1 MKRVILQGYVGW
13 LHGETG
19 MTGVVLCAPGG
30 HEAMW
35 SHRAW
40 RHLAD
45 DLAAAG
51 LPALRFDYPG
61 SGDSDGSEDDP
72 RFVEQ
77 AVASIVAA
85 AARLRELAGVERV
98 VLCGLRLGA
107 SLAVLAAEAMATDHS
122 TAAAGLILLA
132 PAANGRA
139 YLREL
144 RALHGNWL
152 SRAIPDLVVAPAQ
165 DGAQQVLA
173 FRLVPETVAKIG
185 ALNLAHRQA
194 CPAPRVLLLDAWPG
208 TASAVAALA
217 AIYQAAGA
225 QVQLGAFDEY
235 PGMMQSAEY
244 AAVPERAWRQVV
256 DWVRPAAGPAQP
268 QKRSGAPRV
277 RRTPGLHVDGGFE
290 QPVWLGGGRLFGIL
304 CVPSKGRSART
315 AVIFPNTGG
324 NHHVGDGRIF
334 VTLSRQLARR
344 GVAALRLDVSALGDS
359 PAAARQMNIPSIYS
373 PPPCADVSAAV
384 EWVRARGFRRIV
396 LAGVCSGAY
405 LSLHAALANE
415 GVNGLVLANL
425 VKFRWDLADDATAG
439 SKLQSIRGYLVAA
452 RKRENWQRLLR
463 GEIRAWPI
471 ASSLAGRFARRA
483 AERHARLMAR
493 LRGAADTTTVS
504 GFACHA
510 MAELNRRGV
519 HIDFLYGKGDVGL
532 EEAAFCFGGD
542 MKAISALERVKLR
555 TLPCMDHSLFL
566 PESREAFGEFLVR
579 HVMRQEAELSAE
591 TAMTGGNPRDEAPAS
606 EPSSEPSVPAMEL
619 FNSSDH

>member
-1 MKRVILQGYVGW
+1 MKRVILHGCAGW

-19 MTGVVLCAPGG
+19 RTGVVLCAPGG

-45 DLAAAG
+45 DIAAAG

-61 SGDSDGSEDDP
+61 SGDSGGGDDDP

-107 SLAVLAAEAMATDHS
+107 TLAVLAAEAMATHHS

-132 PAANGRA
+132 PATNGRT

-152 SRAIPDLVVAPAQ
+152 SRAIPDLAVAPAQ

-173 FRLVPETVAKIG
+173 FRLVPETVARIG
-185 ALNLAHRQA
+185 ALNLARRRA
-194 CPAPRVLLLDAWPG
+194 CPAPRVLMLDAWPG
-208 TASAVAALA
+208 TASAVASLA
-217 AIYQAAGA
+217 ASYEAAGV
-225 QVQLGAFDEY
+225 QVELGGFDEY
-235 PGMMQSAEY
+235 PAMMQSAEY
-244 AAVPERAWRQVV
+244 ATVPERAWRRLL
-256 DWVRPAAGPAQP
+256 DWLRPGAAPARLRP
-268 QKRSGAPRV
+268 HRGEPRV
-277 RRTPGLHVDGGFE
+277 RQTQGLQVDGGFE

-304 CVPSKGRSART
+304 CAPRERLPAGT

-334 VTLSRQLARR
+334 VTLSRQLARL
-344 GVAALRLDVSALGDS
+344 GVAALRLDVAALGDS
-359 PAAARQMNIPSIYS
+359 PAAARQMSIPSIYS
-373 PPPCADVSAAV
+373 PPPCADVCAAV
-384 EWVRARGFRRIV
+384 EWMRARGFRRIV

-405 LSLHAALANE
+405 LSLHAALANA
-415 GVNGLVLANL
+415 GVSGLVMANL
-425 VKFRWDLADDATAG
+425 VKFRWDLADDAAAG

-452 RKRENWQRLLR
+452 RKPENWQRLLS
-463 GEIRAWPI
+463 GEIHAWPI
-471 ASSLAGRFARRA
+471 VSSLAGRVARRA

-493 LRGAADTTTVS
+493 LRGAADIATVS

-510 MAELNRRGV
+510 MGELNRRGV
-519 HIDFLYGKGDVGL
+519 YTDFLYGTGDLGL

-542 MKAISALERVKLR
+542 MKALSELERVKLH
-555 TLPCMDHSLFL
+555 TLPCLDHSLFL
-566 PESREAFGEFLVR
+566 PESRQAFAEFLVR
-579 HVMRQEAELSAE
+579 HVMRHEAELAAD
-591 TAMTGGNPRDEAPAS
+591 TAATDESPQAPPLAS
-606 EPSSEPSVPAMEL
+606 EPAYRTAGL
-619 FNSSDH
+619 FNSANP